1 MKFFKSIACC
11 AVALC
16 MSFIMVGCACGAQNI
31 TLGTYNEETNT
42 FSALGANPG
51 YSLTIADKD
60 LTLNGE
66 IPYDEDGFTDPAVA
80 AGNIVVI
87 QFKSPTVLGEEDVPV
102 IETKAQGETEFTAQ
116 ANIEED
122 KTFVWIVK
130 IDAKTDVNQIKITWT
145 EESDAI
151 TYTLKVASTATL
163 EEAPAPEV

>member
-16 MSFIMVGCACGAQNI
+16 MSFIMVGCACGAQTI
-31 TLGTYNEETNT
+31 TLGNYDEETNK
-42 FSALGANPG
+42 FSALGANAG
-51 YSLTIADKD
+51 YSLTVADKE
-60 LTLNGE
+60 LILNGE
-66 IPYDEDGFTDPAVA
+66 IPYNEDGFAEPAVGE
-80 AGNIVVI
+80 GNIVVI
-87 QFKSPTVLGEEDVPV
+87 QFKSPTALGEEDVPV

-116 ANIEED
+116 TNIEED

-130 IDAKTDVNQIKITWT
+130 IDNKADVNQIRVTWT

-163 EEAPAPEV
+163 EAAPVPES